1 MLFRSLSHF
10 EMARLEK
17 DRRDW
22 RELAAFLRT
31 NDPPRSNFMSRT
43 DGEMT
48 GKSKKHAGSLKM
60 FRRTAAKKSPPHAA
74 KPLQLPDSAVA
85 ARTTKGH
92 WHIAISIPL
101 SAISTFADDVHKT
114 GSHQTRVIEEE
125 QRLATP
131 SSQPPAYRPA
141 SAQNTRAGNIS
152 PSPSQNSIHPAL
164 RKEPSMTSI
173 SNDNDRNEELTGKA
187 ANVMKSYYR
196 QERLQNEE
204 DVPCAAPQSLDEV
217 LSSSK
222 RRSQVTPTS
231 PSTTSPFM
239 KRGTFGPVYANPND
253 IERNNSQRTDPRHSN
268 GTAFSQRTLET
279 MGHSRGASED
289 SASGQTLDTIA
300 PPPRSSSR
308 RPKTSQEDRKSVV

>member
-1 MLFRSLSHF
+1 MQPSVVVCREHSSAHISFGFAQDNHYYHEDSEVLGHVSGAEPSIVIMPHQSSKPNLSVRTHELVSMPRPRHQDASLNSHPQGLMLGHQTLSHF

-173 SNDNDRNEELTGKA
+173 SNDNDRNEELTGEA
-187 ANVMKSYYR
+187 ANV
-196 QERLQNEE
+196 
-204 DVPCAAPQSLDEV
+204 
-217 LSSSK
+217 
-222 RRSQVTPTS
+222 
-231 PSTTSPFM
+231 
-239 KRGTFGPVYANPND
+239 
-253 IERNNSQRTDPRHSN
+253 I
-268 GTAFSQRTLET
+268 
-279 MGHSRGASED
+279 
-289 SASGQTLDTIA
+289 
-300 PPPRSSSR
+300 
-308 RPKTSQEDRKSVV
+308 DRKSVV